1 MDYYHAYHSL
11 YARDRLT
18 SRLSLA
24 GDGDVDCLPLDENT
38 LHRLHRND
46 PSLLGLRIDATNSNW
61 VEGAGI
67 VIGNS
72 MFLREIVLEMKQD
85 PCGNIP
91 THRLEEL
98 CRGISHNRTI
108 QTFRMVGEGHFQHLD
123 MDIFQILTP
132 FFEYNRRIHTVSLG
146 HLDMSSS
153 PAFDSLILALSTCKE
168 LKCFHVDSITCDCHE
183 NAKRL
188 FDALSTKGLVEL
200 KLRFFHSRRPA
211 HSLRR
216 PSRDNEYSALNQ
228 KVGRA
233 LANLI
238 ETSANSMCAL
248 ELINGHFDRHGFRY
262 IVHALRCCKTLE
274 HLGLIGGAYYVL
286 DNLRYSKG
294 HFESCINDEYVIELG
309 DYFAGIDTLNS
320 LDLDSSCYSITSI
333 SGWRGLVKCLRKVNS
348 SLYSLS
354 LQDCGMNDESA
365 HAIVSALSGN
375 SCLRELCLLN
385 NARITDNIWDV
396 ILNMLCDRTSVGSIM
411 YSSNHTLQSIL
422 IDLPIPA
429 EVAFL
434 LAMNRNEDRS
444 GAIRGKLLKYH
455 FLDKGDGDKCANI
468 FAQMSESMMPIALE
482 WIGRNRFGFSLMYEF
497 VQMGPAIFDITHGQ
511 QIVNA

>member
-38 LHRLHRND
+38 LHRLQRND

-72 MFLREIVLEMKQD
+72 MFLREIVIEMKQD

-168 LKCFHVDSITCDCHE
+168 LKCFHVDNITCAYHE
-183 NAKRL
+183 NAERL

-200 KLRFFHSRRPA
+200 KLRNFCKQH
-211 HSLRR
+211 
-216 PSRDNEYSALNQ
+216 
-228 KVGRA
+228 V
-233 LANLI
+233 
-238 ETSANSMCAL
+238 CA
-248 ELINGHFDRHGFRY
+248 
-262 IVHALRCCKTLE
+262 
-274 HLGLIGGAYYVL
+274 
-286 DNLRYSKG
+286 
-294 HFESCINDEYVIELG
+294 
-309 DYFAGIDTLNS
+309 
-320 LDLDSSCYSITSI
+320 
-333 SGWRGLVKCLRKVNS
+333 
-348 SLYSLS
+348 
-354 LQDCGMNDESA
+354 
-365 HAIVSALSGN
+365 
-375 SCLRELCLLN
+375 
-385 NARITDNIWDV
+385 
-396 ILNMLCDRTSVGSIM
+396 
-411 YSSNHTLQSIL
+411 
-422 IDLPIPA
+422 
-429 EVAFL
+429 
-434 LAMNRNEDRS
+434 
-444 GAIRGKLLKYH
+444 
-455 FLDKGDGDKCANI
+455 
-468 FAQMSESMMPIALE
+468 
-482 WIGRNRFGFSLMYEF
+482 
-497 VQMGPAIFDITHGQ
+497 
-511 QIVNA
+511 